1 MQEERNLGSKT
12 YADIADLYSI
22 IHTELGKLKVN
33 KQTAKSIFDSV
44 RNDYI
49 EAVIQEGFN
58 QSLWQRDFVKETQIS
73 LTVFRLIFFFFFTC
87 M

>member
-22 IHTELGKLKVN
+22 IHTEHGKLKVN

-58 QSLWQRDFVKETQIS
+58 QSLWQRDFVKETQ
-73 LTVFRLIFFFFFTC
+73 TVFRLIFFFFLHVC
-87 M
+87 S